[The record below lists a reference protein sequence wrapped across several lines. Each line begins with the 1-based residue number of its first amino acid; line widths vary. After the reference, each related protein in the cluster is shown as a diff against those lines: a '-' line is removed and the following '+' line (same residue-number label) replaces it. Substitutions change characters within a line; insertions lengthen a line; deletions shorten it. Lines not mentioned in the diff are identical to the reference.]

1 MKNYLTYYT
10 VMLREENQQPK
21 ALSKPFY
28 KLAQAE
34 EALLK
39 ARKIY
44 TSDKCKVYLACDK
57 KEV

>member
-1 MKNYLTYYT
+1 
-10 VMLREENQQPK
+10 MLREADQQPK

-28 KLAQAE
+28 KLIQAE

-44 TSDKCKVYLACDK
+44 TSDKCKVYLACEK
-57 KEV
+57 KEI

>member
-28 KLAQAE
+28 KLMQAE